1 MTLSI
6 RSMARC
12 GLLAALV
19 AAGAFIRVPVPFMDY
34 FTLQFFFVLLA
45 GILLGSRKGAVA
57 VAVYVVLGLVGLP
70 IFAAGG
76 GPAYVFRPSFGY
88 LIGFIAA
95 AALTGKLSEGRQDYK
110 SALLA
115 CLAGFAVTYAIGIA
129 YKYMILNVYANTPA
143 TLAVVVL
150 SCFPLDMPGDL
161 ILCLLASVVG
171 LRIRKGIEQ

>member
-34 FTLQFFFVLLA
+34 FTLQFFFVMLA
-45 GILLGSRKGAVA
+45 GILLGCRKGAVA

-110 SALLA
+110 SVLLA

-161 ILCLLASVVG
+161 ILCLLAPVVG